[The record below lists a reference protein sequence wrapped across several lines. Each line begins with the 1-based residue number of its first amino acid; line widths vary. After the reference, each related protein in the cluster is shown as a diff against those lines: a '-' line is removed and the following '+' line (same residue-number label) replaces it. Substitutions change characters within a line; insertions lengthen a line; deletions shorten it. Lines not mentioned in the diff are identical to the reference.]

1 MSNLDSGNNLMFM
14 THEYYD
20 ELLRAYDRK
29 SWNVVVRHS
38 QEVVELSLKSML
50 KIMGVEYPKSHDI
63 ATVFVRVC
71 DEIGIKL
78 EPELVIKIKDIS
90 EDLADKRSPAF
101 YMERI
106 YKQEDGEKAK
116 ADAEFVLNFAE
127 ALSVKL
133 KGNR

>member
-1 MSNLDSGNNLMFM
+1 
-14 THEYYD
+14 
-20 ELLRAYDRK
+20 
-29 SWNVVVRHS
+29 
-38 QEVVELSLKSML
+38 LSF
-50 KIMGVEYPKSHDI
+50 PF
-63 ATVFVRVC
+63 VFVRVC